1 MSMGIDIH
9 YQVQVKAEG
18 FWYNLP
24 IYMWEEGK
32 AKNVD
37 AGIPAYLGYRDYTLY
52 GILAGVVKRA
62 AIIKEPIGEPDGLEL
77 FPTPHYHNQTWYY
90 CAELATALSKLILNQ
105 NGRSLRLMCRK
116 LVSKYGNVR
125 IILAFEGRE

>member
-1 MSMGIDIH
+1 M
-9 YQVQVKAEG
+9 
-18 FWYNLP
+18 
-24 IYMWEEGK
+24 
-32 AKNVD
+32 
-37 AGIPAYLGYRDYTLY
+37 
-52 GILAGVVKRA
+52 KRA

-77 FPTPHYHNQTWYY
+77 FPAPHYHNQTWYY

-116 LVSKYGNVR
+116 LVSKYGDVR